1 MSDSDKSDTV
11 ELYGMK
17 DGIQVHLGQAP
28 MPPRMKAKE
37 IVVSVF
43 GHFDEHDDMDDGDA
57 ALCFSCM
64 TELIDYMTKQE
75 RTQAAKITE
84 LESQVEA
91 LRVDA
96 ERLKEIETSHEY
108 KAGLAV
114 NRAAGKLP
122 EGFYIEI
129 FLENGCGEVQLFNHE
144 RKKVVFEQDDM
155 YFYEQIGAAI
165 DAAIKG
171 EQAA

>member
-64 TELIDYMTKQE
+64 TELIDYMIKQE
-75 RTQAAKITE
+75 RTQITQLQAE
-84 LESQVEA
+84 
-91 LRVDA
+91 VDA
-96 ERLKEIETSHEY
+96 MRKDGEHQDVLSKKDLWWSLQSLAQDMEFNAGRMREILVDDAQMITHAKQLE
-108 KAGLAV
+108 G
-114 NRAAGKLP
+114 AA
-122 EGFYIEI
+122 EI
-129 FLENGCGEVQLFNHE
+129 A
-144 RKKVVFEQDDM
+144 KSWID
-155 YFYEQIGAAI
+155 AI